1 MKQLQKSKWK
11 EAPRVGL
18 IPADWDYKPLG
29 KICRAS
35 QYGINSSSNRGKRY
49 PILKMNNLQNG
60 KVQTED
66 LDYINLE
73 IEDCEKYSLKRND
86 LLVNRTNSYEL
97 VGKTALF
104 DLPGEYVFASYLV
117 RFRLNE
123 NKAYPNY
130 VNYYFNSHRGKYLLQ
145 VLATKG
151 VSQANINPTILK
163 KQFLIPL
170 PPLAEQRK
178 IAEILGTWDEAI
190 ALAERRIEA
199 PRQRKKGLMQRLLTG
214 RVRVPEFEGEAW
226 QTVKLGEIFDER
238 KERGYEEL
246 PLLSVTAEEG
256 IIYRDELDRR
266 DTSSSDKSNYLRV
279 REGDVTYNTMR
290 MWQGRSGVSE
300 YEGIVS
306 PAYTVCEPK
315 PSIDVVFAGYLF
327 QLPSVIYKFRR
338 YSQGMVSDTW
348 TLRFD
353 NFAAIKVQIPSLE
366 EQKKI
371 AAVLQTCDREIDLLE
386 QKRDALQRQKK
397 GLMQRLLTG
406 RVRVSLPPSNSPQ
419 RGEDKARRVG
429 N

>member
-1 MKQLQKSKWK
+1 VIPDCWK
-11 EAPRVGL
+11 TKRLRDCCVGKAEYGANASAIDYDESLPRYIRITDIDDNGFL
-18 IPADWDYKPLG
+18 LEDTK
-29 KICRAS
+29 AS
-35 QYGINSSSNRGKRY
+35 
-49 PILKMNNLQNG
+49 
-60 KVQTED
+60 VA
-66 LDYINLE
+66 LE
-73 IEDCEKYSLKRND
+73 GNEKYLLKEND
-86 LLVNRTNSYEL
+86 FLFARTGAT
-97 VGKTALF
+97 VGKT
-104 DLPGEYVFASYLV
+104 YLYQETDGPAV
-117 RFRLNE
+117 Y
-123 NKAYPNY
+123 A
-130 VNYYFNSHRGKYLLQ
+130 GYLIKFTVDPQ
-145 VLATKG
+145 VLLPEYLKHYTETGRYWYWVRSTIHTGA
-151 VSQANINPTILK
+151 QPNINAKEYSSMPVPVP
-163 KQFLIPL
+163 PL
-170 PPLAEQRK
+170 PEQRR
-178 IAEILGTWDEAI
+178 IVEILGRWDRAI
-190 ALAERRIEA
+190 MLVRRRIETA
-199 PRQRKKGLMQRLLTG
+199 RQRKKGLMQRLLTG
-214 RVRVPEFEGEAW
+214 RVRFPEFERETW

-266 DTSSSDKSNYLRV
+266 DTSSYDKSNYLRV

-315 PSIDVVFAGYLF
+315 PSIDVAFAGYLF

-371 AAVLQTCDREIDLLE
+371 AAVLQACDREIDLLE

-406 RVRVSLPPSNSPQ
+406 RVRV
-419 RGEDKARRVG
+419 EV
-429 N
+429 